1 MYVCILFTSWYTA
14 LIGAQAAG
22 FISLF
27 GRVIAFNIA
36 VWFWLLCGVSIVIYY
51 GYMYVCMYACMH
63 ACMRV
68 CMYVSVALY
77 YVYVYCIY
85 FTTNI
90 HTSINTYTHS
100 LTHSL
105 TYTHG
110 TTRYFCFP
118 SLVFWKR
125 TRPACKNVFATW
137 GEWCR
142 RDGINVVNGIIYV
155 SRNSYYEYFVFLYSY
170 CFICILYRNNFSFW
184 NNPDFNFNEVR

>member
-1 MYVCILFTSWYTA
+1 MYTLHQ
-14 LIGAQAAG
+14 LIHCSDWCPGCR
-22 FISLF
+22 FHL
-27 GRVIAFNIA
+27 A
-36 VWFWLLCGVSIVIYY
+36 VWPCDCLQHRRVVLALVWGKYSYILWL
-51 GYMYVCMYACMH
+51 YVCMYVCMH

-68 CMYVSVALY
+68 CMYVSVVLY

-170 CFICILYRNNFSFW
+170 CFICILYRNNFSF
-184 NNPDFNFNEVR
+184 